1 MTIVNDMDLLNVEL
15 ICNGLGQ
22 SMFST
27 KIVFH
32 RSLDS
37 TNILAK
43 ELATKGSP
51 EGTIVLT
58 EEQTRGMGRM
68 GRRWLSP
75 GYVNLLFSILLYPN
89 IKPDQI
95 FVLTMTLALATIEAI
110 KERSGLTPRIKWP
123 NDLYVDRR
131 KLAGILAEFSLSHGR
146 TEYVI
151 LGLGLNVNWNPNH
164 EADVTNPATSILQET
179 GIILLRNDLL
189 AGILRLF
196 EDYYR
201 DVLAGKIDDFY
212 RRWNELSLI
221 MGQEVEIQSAKER
234 IRGTAIRIDKK
245 GALVIKDNHD
255 KEQKIIS
262 GDVSVRF

>member
-1 MTIVNDMDLLNVEL
+1 MNNPKDSLDPEL
-15 ICNGLGQ
+15 ICKGLGT
-22 SMFST
+22 SIFST
-27 KIVFH
+27 NMVFH

-58 EEQTRGMGRM
+58 EKQTQGMGRM
-68 GRRWLSP
+68 GRQWLSP

-89 IKPDQI
+89 IKPDQT

-110 KERSGLTPRIKWP
+110 KERSGLTPMIKWP
-123 NDLYVDRR
+123 NDLYVDRK
-131 KLAGILAEFSLSHGR
+131 KLAGILAEFSLAHGR
-146 TEYVI
+146 IEYVI
-151 LGLGLNVNWNPNH
+151 LGLGLNVNWNPDH

-179 GIILLRNDLL
+179 GLKMSRNDLL
-189 AGILRLF
+189 VGILRQF

-201 DVLAGKIDDFY
+201 DVSAGKIDDFY

-221 MGQEVEIQSAKER
+221 MGKEVKIQSEKES

-245 GALVIKDNHD
+245 GALVIRDNQG

>member
-1 MTIVNDMDLLNVEL
+1 MNNKDLLQIDL
-15 ICNGLGQ
+15 IRKGLHQ
-22 SMFST
+22 TLFAT
-27 KIVFH
+27 NIILRK
-32 RSLDS
+32 SLDS

-43 ELATKGSP
+43 DLASKGSP

-68 GRRWLSP
+68 GRQWLSP
-75 GYVNLLFSILLYPN
+75 GYVNLLFSMLLYPN
-89 IKPDQI
+89 IKKDKI

-110 KERSGLTPRIKWP
+110 KERCGLNPMIKWP
-123 NDLYVDRR
+123 NDLYVNKR
-131 KLAGILAEFSLSHGR
+131 KLAGILAEFSLTKGR
-146 TEYVI
+146 IEYII
-151 LGLGLNVNWNPNH
+151 LGLGLNVNWNPDQK
-164 EADVTNPATSILQET
+164 ADVTNPATSILQET
-179 GIILLRNDLL
+179 GLKMSRNDLL
-189 AGILRLF
+189 VGILRQF

-201 DVLAGKIDDFY
+201 DVLADKIDDFY

-221 MGQEVEIQSAKER
+221 MGQEVEILSEKEN

-245 GALVIKDNHD
+245 GALVIRDNQG